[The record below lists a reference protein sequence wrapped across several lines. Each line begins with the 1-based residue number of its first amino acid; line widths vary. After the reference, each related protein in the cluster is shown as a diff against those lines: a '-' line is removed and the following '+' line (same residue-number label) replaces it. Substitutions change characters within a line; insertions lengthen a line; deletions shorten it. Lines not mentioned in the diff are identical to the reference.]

1 MKNFSFSTILICF
14 LLVIF
19 TIALP
24 IFIQKDMGEIFSLI
38 INPIIWTGIS
48 IVAYFNNDN
57 NIEIEIGTGKGKF
70 IIEKALQ
77 NSNINFIGIE
87 KYDSPLVSAVKKLEE
102 LDINNLRL
110 ICYDAFTIDN
120 IFDKEISKIYL
131 NFSDPWPKK
140 RHTKRRL
147 TSSRFLEKYDLI
159 FKDTKMIE
167 MKTDND
173 DLFDYSCESFS
184 EYGYKIVS
192 KDTNHISDITT
203 EYEDKFRSIGKNI
216 NYISVV
222 KD

>member
-1 MKNFSFSTILICF
+1 MRLKHI
-14 LLVIF
+14 
-19 TIALP
+19 
-24 IFIQKDMGEIFSLI
+24 KDADKI
-38 INPIIWTGIS
+38 INKSAYIIENPEEYKGKWNKL
-48 IVAYFNNDN
+48 FNNEN

-70 IIEKALQ
+70 IIEKAIQ
-77 NSNINFIGIE
+77 NPNINFIGIE

-110 ICYDAFTIDN
+110 ICYDALNIEN

-147 TSSRFLEKYDLI
+147 TSDRFLEKYDLI
-159 FKDTKMIE
+159 FKDTKRIE

-173 DLFDYSCESFS
+173 DLFEYSCESLTN
-184 EYGYKIVS
+184 YGYKIIE
-192 KDTNHISDITT
+192 KDTNHISNITT
-203 EYEDKFRSIGKNI
+203 EYEDKFRNIGKNI
-216 NYISVV
+216 NYINVV

>member
-1 MKNFSFSTILICF
+1 M
-14 LLVIF
+14 LVR
-19 TIALP
+19 
-24 IFIQKDMGEIFSLI
+24 FIISVQRIMRLKHIKDADKI
-38 INPIIWTGIS
+38 IKKSNYIIENPEEYKGKWNKL
-48 IVAYFNNDN
+48 FNNDN

>member
-1 MKNFSFSTILICF
+1 MRLKHI
-14 LLVIF
+14 
-19 TIALP
+19 
-24 IFIQKDMGEIFSLI
+24 KDADKI
-38 INPIIWTGIS
+38 IKKSNYIIENPEEYKGKWNKL
-48 IVAYFNNDN
+48 FNNDN

-147 TSSRFLEKYDLI
+147 TSSRFIEKYDLI

>member
-1 MKNFSFSTILICF
+1 MRLKHI
-14 LLVIF
+14 
-19 TIALP
+19 
-24 IFIQKDMGEIFSLI
+24 KDADKI
-38 INPIIWTGIS
+38 INKSAYIIENPEEYKGKWNKL
-48 IVAYFNNDN
+48 FNNEN

-70 IIEKALQ
+70 IIEKAIQ
-77 NSNINFIGIE
+77 NPNINFIGIE

-110 ICYDAFTIDN
+110 ICYDALDIDS
-120 IFDKEISKIYL
+120 IFDREISKIYL

-147 TSSRFLEKYDLI
+147 TSDRFLEKYDLI
-159 FKDTKMIE
+159 FKDTKRIE

-173 DLFDYSCESFS
+173 DLFNYSCESLI
-184 EYGYKIVS
+184 EYGYKIIE

-203 EYEDKFRSIGKNI
+203 EYEDKFMSIGKNI
-216 NYISVV
+216 NYINVV

>member
-1 MKNFSFSTILICF
+1 MRLKHI
-14 LLVIF
+14 
-19 TIALP
+19 
-24 IFIQKDMGEIFSLI
+24 KDADKI
-38 INPIIWTGIS
+38 INKSAYIIENPEEYKGKWNKL
-48 IVAYFNNDN
+48 FNNEN

-70 IIEKALQ
+70 IIEKAIQ
-77 NSNINFIGIE
+77 NPNINFIGIE

-110 ICYDAFTIDN
+110 ICYDALNIEN

-147 TSSRFLEKYDLI
+147 TSDRFLEKYDSI
-159 FKDTKMIE
+159 FKDTKRIE

-173 DLFDYSCESFS
+173 DLFEYSCESLTN
-184 EYGYKIVS
+184 YGYKIIE
-192 KDTNHISDITT
+192 KDTNHISNITT
-203 EYEDKFRSIGKNI
+203 EYEDKFRNIGKNI
-216 NYISVV
+216 NYINVV

>member
-1 MKNFSFSTILICF
+1 MRLKHIKGSEEVVKNSSV
-14 LLVIF
+14 VI
-19 TIALP
+19 
-24 IFIQKDMGEIFSLI
+24 K
-38 INPIIWTGIS
+38 NPENYKGKWKS
-48 IVAYFNNDN
+48 VFANNHK
-57 NIEIEIGTGKGKF
+57 IELEIGMGKGSF
-70 IIEKALQ
+70 LIELARR
-77 NSNINFIGIE
+77 NPCVNYIGVE
-87 KYDSPLVSAVKKLEE
+87 KYPSVLLSALEVIQSE
-102 LDINNLRL
+102 GLTNIKI
-110 ICYDAFTIDN
+110 ICMDAYKIDEV
-120 IFDKEISKIYL
+120 FYKEISKLYL

-184 EYGYKIVS
+184 EYGYKIIS

>member
-1 MKNFSFSTILICF
+1 MRLKHI
-14 LLVIF
+14 
-19 TIALP
+19 
-24 IFIQKDMGEIFSLI
+24 KDADKI
-38 INPIIWTGIS
+38 INRSTYIIENPEEYKGLWNKL
-48 IVAYFNNDN
+48 FNNDN

-77 NSNINFIGIE
+77 NPNINFIGIE
-87 KYDSPLVSAVKKLEE
+87 KYDSPLVGAVKKLEE

-110 ICYDAFTIDN
+110 ICYDALTIDN
-120 IFDKEISKIYL
+120 VFDREISKIYL

-147 TSSRFLEKYDLI
+147 TSNRFLEKYDLI
-159 FKDTKMIE
+159 FKDTKRIE
-167 MKTDND
+167 IKTDND
-173 DLFDYSCESFS
+173 DLFNYSCESLTK
-184 EYGYKIVS
+184 YGYKIIE

-222 KD
+222 KE